1 MNADLLLGVD
11 IGGSKVAAVIA
22 RPSGQI
28 LKHLST
34 PTDLSGD
41 AATVGGILRTIQA
54 AMDAV
59 RIPTH
64 YIAAIGIGAPGLV
77 HLESGNW
84 FGSTNVR
91 LTSPPVPLVALVEQR
106 FGRPVFIENDVKAGT
121 LGEHRFGAGKG
132 LQHMVYLSLGT
143 GIAAG
148 VIVDGKLYR
157 GVGQAGE
164 IGHAP
169 VERNGP
175 LCNCGT
181 HGCLEMMASGAS
193 IARRGCAALRAGQD
207 TLVARLA
214 DGDPEAVTGRLVIQA
229 AAQGDPVALDIME
242 ETASYLAMGVL
253 MIFAA
258 YDPQLLVLA
267 GGLAQAG
274 DILVNP
280 LRKALA
286 EQATG
291 HLWDW
296 EDKLT
301 LTALGDKAGALGA
314 VALALQNVSPNPSD
328 RSQQD
333 IRTVRLGKK

>member
-11 IGGSKVAAVIA
+11 IGGTKVATVIA
-22 RPSGQI
+22 HPSGQI

-34 PTDLSGD
+34 PTDLSSDTATVVGILQAIQAVMD
-41 AATVGGILRTIQA
+41 AARVSPRDI
-54 AMDAV
+54 V
-59 RIPTH
+59 S
-64 YIAAIGIGAPGLV
+64 IGIGAPGLV
-77 HLESGNW
+77 NPEREDW

-91 LTSPPVPLVALVEQR
+91 LTSPPVPLVALVKER
-106 FGRPVFIENDVKAGT
+106 FGRPTFIENDVKAGA
-121 LGEHRFGAGKG
+121 LGEYCYGAGKG
-132 LQHMVYLSLGT
+132 LQHMVYLSVGT

-148 VIVDGKLYR
+148 VIVDGELYR
-157 GVGQAGE
+157 GAGLAGE

-193 IARRGCAALRAGQD
+193 IARRGRAALRAGRD
-207 TLVARLA
+207 TLIARLA
-214 DGDPEAVTGRLVIQA
+214 DGNPETITGRLVIQA
-229 AAQGDPVALDIME
+229 AAKGDPVALAIME
-242 ETASYLAMGVL
+242 ETASYLAMGAL

-267 GGLAQAG
+267 GGVAQAG
-274 DILVNP
+274 AILLDP
-280 LRKALA
+280 LQRALA

-291 HLWDW
+291 QRRTW
-296 EDKLT
+296 EKRLT
-301 LTALGDKAGALGA
+301 LTALGEKAGALGA

-328 RSQQD
+328 
-333 IRTVRLGKK
+333 V